1 MCWQL
6 KEKTDK
12 FEAEQAKKKAEFK
25 SGKVI
30 GRVSTKHSVFFV
42 CVFCCYKNTT
52 SIYRSVGAIN
62 VARGEAALSSAARRS
77 PWQLSYSSQF
87 TY

>member
-30 GRVSTKHSVFFV
+30 GRVSTMHSVFL
-42 CVFCCYKNTT
+42 CVFCCHINTT
-52 SIYRSVGAIN
+52 SIYRSIGAIN
-62 VARGEAALSSAARRS
+62 VA
-77 PWQLSYSSQF
+77 
-87 TY
+87 

>member
-1 MCWQL
+1 MYSIVHLTFYCVLMCWQL

-25 SGKVI
+25 SGKVT

-42 CVFCCYKNTT
+42 CV
-52 SIYRSVGAIN
+52 
-62 VARGEAALSSAARRS
+62 L
-77 PWQLSYSSQF
+77 LL
-87 TY
+87 